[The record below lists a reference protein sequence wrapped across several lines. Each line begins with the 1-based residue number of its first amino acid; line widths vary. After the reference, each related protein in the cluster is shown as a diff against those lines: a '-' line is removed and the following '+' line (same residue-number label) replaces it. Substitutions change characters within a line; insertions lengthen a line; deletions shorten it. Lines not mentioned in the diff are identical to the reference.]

1 MVKQGQNMLN
11 FGAFQVQIMGQTA
24 TFDVV
29 TVYGLICAAVFLSGF
44 IIATSF
50 EKKQSALD

>member
-1 MVKQGQNMLN
+1 MLN

-29 TVYGLICAAVFLSGF
+29 TVYGLICAGVFLSGF

-50 EKKQSALD
+50 EKRNKAH

>member
-1 MVKQGQNMLN
+1 MLN

-44 IIATSF
+44 IIATRF
-50 EKKQSALD
+50 EKKRQSELD